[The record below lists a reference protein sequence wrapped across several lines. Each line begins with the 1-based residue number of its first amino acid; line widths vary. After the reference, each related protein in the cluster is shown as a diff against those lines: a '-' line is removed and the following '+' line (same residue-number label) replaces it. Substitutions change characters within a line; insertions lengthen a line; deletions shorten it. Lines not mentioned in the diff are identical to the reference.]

1 MTERYDCDQCG
12 ACCKGTLIV
21 EADWYDLEREPAIK
35 DADPRYRDESLEN
48 AREQLADGMR
58 VILMACGTD
67 RPCSM
72 LGEDNRCRIYPTRP
86 NNCVGMEAGDD
97 QCQAAREQLS
107 LPPLLPIKIGADK

>member
-12 ACCKGTLIV
+12 ACCKRTLIV

-67 RPCSM
+67 R
-72 LGEDNRCRIYPTRP
+72 
-86 NNCVGMEAGDD
+86 GDQND
-97 QCQAAREQLS
+97 VHLAQAVDGNSSAF
-107 LPPLLPIKIGADK
+107 PVFGI